1 MNEPPDDFAATDRT
15 LVRRFQSGQNA
26 AATELYVRYAER
38 LAKLA
43 RSSMSPRLNSRFDP
57 EDVVQSVFRTFFRR
71 ANEPFFQV
79 PSGDQIW
86 QLLLA
91 IATNK
96 VRKLG
101 RHARQ
106 QKRDVGR
113 TVTMDEAGTAGGA
126 SGVTGG
132 AEHESLAILEMVL
145 RDVLAEL
152 PDYQRTM
159 IEMRIEGYTTEEIA
173 AKTQRCTR
181 TVERIV
187 QRFRDQMSR
196 IVEAN
201 DVEHDD
207 TNQL

>member
-1 MNEPPDDFAATDRT
+1 MEPSPAAPRFMNQPPDEFAATDRT

-26 AATELYVRYAER
+26 AATELYVRYADR

-43 RSSMSPRLNSRFDP
+43 RSEMSPRLNSQFDP

-71 ANEPFFQV
+71 ANEPYFQV

-86 QLLLA
+86 RLLLV

-101 RHARQ
+101 RYARQ

-113 TVTMDEAGTAGGA
+113 TVAIDEAA
-126 SGVTGG
+126 S
-132 AEHESLAILEMVL
+132 AASDDHASLAILEMVVRGAL
-145 RDVLAEL
+145 EGL
-152 PDYQRTM
+152 PEYQRTM
-159 IEMRIEGYTTEEIA
+159 IEMRIQGYTTEEIA
-173 AKTQRCTR
+173 ARTQRCTR

-187 QRFRDQMSR
+187 QRFRDQMNR
-196 IVEAN
+196 IVEAS
-201 DVEHDD
+201 DVEPD
-207 TNQL
+207 

>member
-1 MNEPPDDFAATDRT
+1 MNQPPDEFAATDRT

-26 AATELYVRYAER
+26 AATELYVRYADR

-43 RSSMSPRLNSRFDP
+43 RLEMSPRLNSQFDP

-71 ANEPFFQV
+71 ANEPYFQV

-86 QLLLA
+86 QLLLV

-101 RHARQ
+101 RYARQ

-113 TVTMDEAGTAGGA
+113 TVAIDEASSAA
-126 SGVTGG
+126 SDDH
-132 AEHESLAILEMVL
+132 ASLAILEMVV
-145 RDVLAEL
+145 RDSLEGL
-152 PDYQRTM
+152 PEYQRTM
-159 IEMRIEGYTTEEIA
+159 IELRIQGYTTEEIA
-173 AKTQRCTR
+173 ARTQRCTR

-187 QRFRDQMSR
+187 QRFRDQMNR
-196 IVEAN
+196 IVEAS
-201 DVEHDD
+201 DVEPD
-207 TNQL
+207 